1 MLKDFR
7 EIRFT
12 EKASAA
18 IVIAEEEARS
28 LGSNVVGTE
37 HLLLGL
43 CTDAVGIA
51 GMVLQQND
59 LRPDRIRTSIL
70 RLVNQSAAVRGTYT
84 GEMFYTIACERVI
97 KRSRETAQH
106 YGHDTVGT
114 EHLLVSIFREIDSI
128 AVRVL
133 IDMNVEPTQLFKDIV
148 AMLQTDEFT
157 AVCRDKNA

>member
-51 GMVLQQND
+51 GMVLQQT
-59 LRPDRIRTSIL
+59 ICVRTGS
-70 RLVNQSAAVRGTYT
+70 
-84 GEMFYTIACERVI
+84 
-97 KRSRETAQH
+97 
-106 YGHDTVGT
+106 GHR
-114 EHLLVSIFREIDSI
+114 FC
-128 AVRVL
+128 AW
-133 IDMNVEPTQLFKDIV
+133 
-148 AMLQTDEFT
+148 
-157 AVCRDKNA
+157 